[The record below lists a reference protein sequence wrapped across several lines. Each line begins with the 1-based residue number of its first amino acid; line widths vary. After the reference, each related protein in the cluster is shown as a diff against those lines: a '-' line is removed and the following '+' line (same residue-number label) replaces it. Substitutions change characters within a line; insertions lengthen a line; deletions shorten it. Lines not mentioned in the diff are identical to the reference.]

1 MNEMRTEARQKLGT
15 FFRED
20 GGAAE
25 NRPQIALESDEFAP
39 LICRVVRA
47 VRWRWALGLD
57 SRWGTPLRSVS
68 TPNLR
73 LRNLLIRNLGADFH
87 ISWPGNR
94 DSQAPKRPFL
104 NRISCSLE
112 REGWM
117 TPRGGCAPPNPPAR
131 ERFF

>member
-15 FFRED
+15 FFWDPVGEP
-20 GGAAE
+20 E
-25 NRPQIALESDEFAP
+25 SWPQIALESDEFAP

-73 LRNLLIRNLGADFH
+73 LLYEL
-87 ISWPGNR
+87 
-94 DSQAPKRPFL
+94 QM
-104 NRISCSLE
+104 SLAS
-112 REGWM
+112 
-117 TPRGGCAPPNPPAR
+117 T
-131 ERFF
+131 

>member
-15 FFRED
+15 FFRD
-20 GGAAE
+20 YGGEAE

-57 SRWGTPLRSVS
+57 SRWGTPLRSVF

-73 LRNLLIRNLGADFH
+73 FDIASTTFQ
-87 ISWPGNR
+87 S
-94 DSQAPKRPFL
+94 
-104 NRISCSLE
+104 
-112 REGWM
+112 
-117 TPRGGCAPPNPPAR
+117 
-131 ERFF
+131 